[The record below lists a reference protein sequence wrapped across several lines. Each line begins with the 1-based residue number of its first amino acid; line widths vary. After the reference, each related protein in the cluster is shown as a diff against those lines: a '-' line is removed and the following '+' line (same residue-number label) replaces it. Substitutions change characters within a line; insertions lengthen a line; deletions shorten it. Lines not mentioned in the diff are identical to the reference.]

1 MRKTLIAL
9 VATLAVGAC
18 TTTEKD
24 AVTGG
29 LLGAGTAALLTDD
42 PGTIVAAGAGG
53 AVAGVLI
60 GDATRRGYC
69 RYRDSDGTIYEARC
83 RRR

>member
-9 VATLAVGAC
+9 AATMAIAGC
-18 TTTEKD
+18 TTAEKD
-24 AVTGG
+24 ATTGG

-42 PGTIVAAGAGG
+42 AGTIVAAGVGG

-69 RYRDSDGTIYEARC
+69 RYRDRDGSIYEARC
-83 RRR
+83 RR